1 LKIIDHPFRFLVLL
15 AISSL
20 VIALPFFVGVF
31 WMRLVAEFAILALF
45 ALAYNLTLGQTGLF
59 SFGHGGLFGFAA
71 YALALPVV
79 NGFAPFFCAFV
90 GGIVLTTIVA
100 YVIGWFCLR
109 LTGIYFSILTLA
121 FSQLIW
127 AAIWKFR
134 SFTGGD
140 DGLIGL
146 SVPSLIASPIQLYFF
161 IIAVVVVSLVLI
173 RIIINSPFGFTLK
186 AIRENPRRAAFAG
199 IHVKRYQLMAF
210 TASGF
215 FTAVAGATFAT
226 FTRGAFVEFAS
237 VSKSFEPV
245 FAAIVGGIY
254 TYTGPIIGA
263 GFMLALNHFIGRFT
277 EYWPSIGGVILILIM
292 LFLPKGVVGAVQTL
306 FLRIVHPETQVQ
318 ESLTTEEP
326 DQP

>member
-1 LKIIDHPFRFLVLL
+1 LKIISDPFRFLVLP
-15 AISSL
+15 AIFSL
-20 VIALPFFVGVF
+20 VVALPFFVGIF

-45 ALAYNLTLGQTGLF
+45 ASAYNLTLGQTGLF

-79 NGFAPFFCAFV
+79 NGLVSFFYAFV
-90 GGIVLTTIVA
+90 AGIVLTTLVA

-127 AAIWKFR
+127 AAIWKLR
-134 SFTGGD
+134 SITGGD

-146 SVPSLIASPIQLYFF
+146 KVPSLIASPIELYFF
-161 IIAVVVVSLVLI
+161 TVAIVMASLVLI

-186 AIRENPRRAAFAG
+186 AVRENPRRAAFAG

-210 TASGF
+210 AVSGF

-254 TYTGPIIGA
+254 TYAGPIIGA

-277 EYWPSIGGVILILIM
+277 EYWPSIGGIILILIM
-292 LFLPKGVVGAVQTL
+292 LFLPRGVMGTAEGFLILRKRKGTEAQEP
-306 FLRIVHPETQVQ
+306 LRSEGR
-318 ESLTTEEP
+318 
-326 DQP
+326 DQL